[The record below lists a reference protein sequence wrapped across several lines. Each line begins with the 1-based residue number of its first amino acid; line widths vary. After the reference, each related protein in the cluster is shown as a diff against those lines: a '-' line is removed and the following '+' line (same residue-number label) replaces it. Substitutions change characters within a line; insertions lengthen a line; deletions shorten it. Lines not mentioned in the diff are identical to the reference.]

1 MIEILKEELI
11 LAAGCTEPLAIAYA
25 SAIVRDNLG
34 DKVDKLILN
43 LSGNVIKNVNSVT
56 IPNTDGAKG
65 LKAACIAGFIAG
77 DSKLLLEAIKDVED
91 SKKEEIKKN
100 LDKIEVVINHA
111 KDDAKLYISIEGIYK
126 DNKVLVEIKHTHTN
140 ITKIEKNGKLIFEN
154 DCDNTSVDTVLA
166 DRSIL
171 NIEDIYK
178 FAKEGNIDEV
188 TALIESQIKCNYSIA
203 LEGMIGNYGC
213 QIGKTI
219 HNNTNDEMIKAIA
232 LAAAG
237 SDARMSGSK
246 LPVMTNNGS
255 GNQGIT
261 LSVPIIYYARN
272 NKYNNEELLRALV
285 FANLINVYIKMG
297 IGRLSSY
304 CGAVCAGKS
313 AFAGISFLE
322 GRDVDF
328 IKKVITNGLATDSG
342 IICDGA
348 KESCASKIATSLQSG
363 LLAYQMAKKDL
374 VFPNNCGIVKD
385 NFEDT
390 LDNVWTVAKDG
401 MQVTDEVIL
410 NVMI

>member
-65 LKAACIAGFIAG
+65 IKAACIAGFIAG

-111 KDDAKLYISIEGIYK
+111 KDDAKLFISIEGIYK

-188 TALIESQIKCNYSIA
+188 TDLIESQIKCNYSIA
-203 LEGMIGNYGC
+203 IEGMIGNYGC

-219 HNNTNDEMIKAIA
+219 HDNTNDEMIKAIA

-297 IGRLSSY
+297 VGRLSSY
-304 CGAVCAGKS
+304 CGAV
-313 AFAGISFLE
+313 
-322 GRDVDF
+322 
-328 IKKVITNGLATDSG
+328 
-342 IICDGA
+342 
-348 KESCASKIATSLQSG
+348 
-363 LLAYQMAKKDL
+363 
-374 VFPNNCGIVKD
+374 
-385 NFEDT
+385 
-390 LDNVWTVAKDG
+390 
-401 MQVTDEVIL
+401 
-410 NVMI
+410 